1 MDNELILRQF
11 DEIENKVETLIAE
24 CKALEETNFE
34 LRNQIKALEEE
45 LQTKVEAESRYAEQ
59 RNLIR
64 TKIDSLLVKLEQSSE
79 QEAG

>member
-1 MDNELILRQF
+1 LDNELILRQF